1 LVGVCSFLLIAY
13 WYSRIQAN
21 KSAIKA
27 ILMNRIGDWGYSIGL
42 YIIYTIYGN
51 WNLSLLHSFT
61 PTILDSII
69 SIITIC
75 LLIGAMGKSAQ
86 LGLHTWLADAME
98 GLFCRALLK
107 FHCMREHPLNIWS
120 TQTVFFRHI
129 IECNLLIPRFY
140 NIMICLLGKILMFG
154 LFAGNHKGSSETIC
168 DTLIISKKHKIAEID
183 ESCSSYNAHKEPF
196 YSHNNKWDSG
206 NF

>member
-1 LVGVCSFLLIAY
+1 MVGICSFLLISY
-13 WYSRIQAN
+13 WFSRIQAN
-21 KSAIKA
+21 KASIKA
-27 ILMNRIGDWGYSIGL
+27 LLMNRVGDWGYSIGL

-98 GLFCRALLK
+98 G
-107 FHCMREHPLNIWS
+107 I
-120 TQTVFFRHI
+120 
-129 IECNLLIPRFY
+129 
-140 NIMICLLGKILMFG
+140 
-154 LFAGNHKGSSETIC
+154 
-168 DTLIISKKHKIAEID
+168 
-183 ESCSSYNAHKEPF
+183 
-196 YSHNNKWDSG
+196 
-206 NF
+206 